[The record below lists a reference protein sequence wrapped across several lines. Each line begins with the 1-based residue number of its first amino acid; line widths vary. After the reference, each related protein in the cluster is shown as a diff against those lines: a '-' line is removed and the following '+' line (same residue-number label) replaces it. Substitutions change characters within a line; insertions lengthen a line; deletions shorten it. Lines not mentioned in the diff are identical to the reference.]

1 MGKIIAID
9 GTSNA
14 GKTTLCENLAR
25 NVENIG
31 IVPGAS
37 LFAKIHQGKYP
48 AIPAIPKNAEKEKE
62 NQKLFFKL
70 ELDRLIEA
78 NKMAKSGKNVFM
90 DRSVLEI
97 LSVAYSF
104 EIINRWEGI
113 YENARRLYEE
123 YICAVNKIGI
133 ELPHEYICLQAC
145 SEEIRIRNEKRKLER
160 GQSLSESD
168 WIEEGLIKR
177 QIEFFSKLDIP
188 ENKDKFRFIDTDHMT
203 IQDVLNKA
211 CELLNLKRKE
221 REIDSD

>member
-104 EIINRWEGI
+104 EIINRWKGI

-145 SEEIRIRNEKRKLER
+145 SEEIRRRNKKRKLER